1 MPTLTLVSSWFCCIP
16 IGLESSVPF
25 VWFGLTLFGSSR
37 DVSSSHKAQ
46 ILASNVIEESRA
58 FDAIVQLTASTQG
71 SSVVS
76 SGAQFVCAGER
87 CRLSVWMFAIFTN
100 FGTLERLGY
109 WVSALF
115 IALDKLVLICFISS
129 FFLIAAL
136 SRISECCLLMLIF

>member
-1 MPTLTLVSSWFCCIP
+1 MGFTGP
-16 IGLESSVPF
+16 
-25 VWFGLTLFGSSR
+25 SR
-37 DVSSSHKAQ
+37 DVFSSHKVQ
-46 ILASNVIEESRA
+46 TLASNVIEESRA

-76 SGAQFVCAGER
+76 SGAQFVCADEQ
-87 CRLSVWMFAIFTN
+87 CWLSVWMFAILPD

-115 IALDKLVLICFISS
+115 IALDKLVLICFIFS

-136 SRISECCLLMLIF
+136 SRISEC